1 MTPTSRYVHGT
12 HPEEQRRLADLNA
25 LVNHASLEAL
35 AATPGERALDVGS
48 GLGQFARALAR
59 VTGERVV
66 AVERSPEQIARAV
79 ALAADAGEEP
89 LVDFR
94 AGDALSLPLA
104 RAEWGSFDL
113 AHARFLLEHVPGP
126 QEVVNAMGRAVRTSG
141 GSGSGPSRPVFP
153 RCGVR
158 TFAPTPASATIRTSD
173 GGWGSCSRRRDSSRG

>member
-35 AATPGERALDVGS
+35 AARPGERALDVGS

-94 AGDALSLPLA
+94 AGDPRSLAPA
-104 RAEWGSFDL
+104 RAPRPRG
-113 AHARFLLEHVPGP
+113 RGGGP
-126 QEVVNAMGRAVRTSG
+126 PPRPPPAPAPAGRGAG
-141 GSGSGPSRPVFP
+141 GRGEPRGP
-153 RCGVR
+153 
-158 TFAPTPASATIRTSD
+158 APCAPA
-173 GGWGSCSRRRDSSRG
+173 GGSCSR